1 MNREKSGS
9 GPTDESAM
17 PGFRLGRDGGI
28 RVAPKAVAKLKT
40 EVRRLW
46 NARQNLTRSEL
57 RDQWAA
63 YIRGWGDPFWLS
75 WSTSASMDDKIA
87 PESIRAR
94 RRYDSWLG

>member
-1 MNREKSGS
+1 
-9 GPTDESAM
+9 M

-63 YIRGWGDPFWLS
+63 YIRGLN
-75 WSTSASMDDKIA
+75 
-87 PESIRAR
+87 
-94 RRYDSWLG
+94 